1 MLQFS
6 ATTGVSCCNKECC
19 GWKLLR
25 PSRAHQINHATLQ
38 RFTKRFERVAAK
50 LPNLIKDQQSTVSPC
65 QLTRSEAWPAA
76 DETGNGEVM
85 VRHAQR
91 WACAATPLKS
101 RGRTDRPHFGRFI
114 GCEIWQ
120 HTVERTRQH

>member
-65 QLTRSEAWPAA
+65 QLARSESRPTTN
-76 DETGNGEVM
+76 ETGNGEVM

-91 WACAATPLKS
+91 WTCAATPLKS
-101 RGRTDRPHFGRFI
+101 RSRTNRPHLRPFTC
-114 GCEIWQ
+114 CEIWK
-120 HTVERTRQH
+120 HTV

>member
-1 MLQFS
+1 
-6 ATTGVSCCNKECC
+6 
-19 GWKLLR
+19 LLR

-38 RFTKRFERVAAK
+38 WFTKRFERVAAE

-85 VRHAQR
+85 VWHAQR